1 MFHTYDIF
9 CTCITDLTVSS
20 GDQTKKW
27 FGTHSLCLGHV
38 GFGVFLGGRMMKMGG
53 VSVTGMRYTSL
64 LMCIPIW
71 TDFKEDQPAKHA
83 AMSNPV
89 WLWGQ

>member
-1 MFHTYDIF
+1 
-9 CTCITDLTVSS
+9 
-20 GDQTKKW
+20 
-27 FGTHSLCLGHV
+27 
-38 GFGVFLGGRMMKMGG
+38 MKMGG

-64 LMCIPIW
+64 LMCIPKW

-89 WLWGQ
+89 